1 MPQPLSALTITSQ
14 LSELKNQ
21 KMPEL
26 APATTTEPPPSV
38 GVPGVGFVRQA
49 VVIWKR
55 PWRQSAP
62 IVLDPQL
69 AIAGKT
75 PTVRPAPTAV
85 PLWTP
90 NVSFGEALSAQRAT
104 RPGWGVVIGT

>member
-1 MPQPLSALTITSQ
+1 MLQPLSALTITSQ

-26 APATTTEPPPSV
+26 GPATTTKPPPSV
-38 GVPGVGFVRQA
+38 GVPGVGLVRQP

-55 PWRQSAP
+55 PWRQSAFV
-62 IVLDPQL
+62 VLEPQL

-75 PTVRPAPTAV
+75 PTVKPAPTAV
-85 PLWTP
+85 PLWRP
-90 NVSFGEALSAQRAT
+90 SVSVGDPLSAQRPT
-104 RPGWGVVIGT
+104 SPGC